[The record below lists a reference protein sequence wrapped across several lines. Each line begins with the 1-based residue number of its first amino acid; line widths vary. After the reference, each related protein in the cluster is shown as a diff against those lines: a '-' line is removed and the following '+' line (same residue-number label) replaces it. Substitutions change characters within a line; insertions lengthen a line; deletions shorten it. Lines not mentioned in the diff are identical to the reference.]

1 MFIELLVKRVLT
13 VHGYDASHQEI
24 VQELAHDTPVR
35 KLVPL
40 SRIQS
45 VGEQF
50 VLVSAGFGRHA
61 YWEYEGEYAQLRGGI
76 GAAGLLAGAPAD

>member
-13 VHGYDASHQEI
+13 VHGYGADHQEV
-24 VQELAHDTPVR
+24 VQEIAHATPVR

-61 YWEYEGEYAQLRGGI
+61 YWEYEGEYAQLRDAI
-76 GAAGLLAGAPAD
+76 GSAGLLAGPSME